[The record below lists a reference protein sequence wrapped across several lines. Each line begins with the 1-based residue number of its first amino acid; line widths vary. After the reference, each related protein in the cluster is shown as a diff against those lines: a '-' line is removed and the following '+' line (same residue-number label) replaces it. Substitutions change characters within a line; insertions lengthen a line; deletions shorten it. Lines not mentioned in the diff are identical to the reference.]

1 MKRNAFTLIELLV
14 VIAIIALLV
23 SILMPSLNVARELA
37 REAQCLANLHGL
49 GRGGAMYH
57 SENNGL
63 FWPYRLNIRKDNG
76 GLTVCYFWGTD
87 ADPVD
92 VEPSPFMQAVGGSRE
107 VLLCPDMPWG
117 SYTPQG
123 AKVREP
129 TTTYAYNGRFLDP
142 NLDGSSC
149 RSSDKIRRPG
159 KLFVLADAAMNF
171 AAGGVSILQN
181 STYLEPI
188 TGNWAKMPTNHFRHG
203 GGERTNILCADGHAQ
218 SFEADGATIDPETNL
233 GFVGVENYPHY
244 EQ

>member
-1 MKRNAFTLIELLV
+1 MKKKAFTLIELLV

-63 FWPYRLNIRKDNG
+63 FWPYKLNILNDNG
-76 GLTVCYFWGTD
+76 GLTGCYFWGTD

-92 VEPSPFMQAVGGSRE
+92 IEPSPFMQAVGGSRE
-107 VLLCPDMPWG
+107 MLLCPDMPWG

-142 NLDGSSC
+142 NLDGTSC

-171 AAGGVSILQN
+171 AAGGVAILQN

-188 TGNWAKMPTNHFRHG
+188 TGNWATMPTNHFRHG

-233 GFVGVENYPHY
+233 GFVGVQNDPHY